1 MMFLCNWL
9 NGFGKIGQLSVSAD
23 YISGKQVYVGNES
36 YINDTLRRGG
46 VVIVRLYYDEWHYVL
61 LTGVEDGKVSVF
73 DPYYREEPYEEEDV
87 RLITDEPFKRNCE
100 VPVTYFNREELEL
113 YAFGPYES
121 REAVLLF
128 NDKTKLTEDKTI
140 EYFI

>member
-1 MMFLCNWL
+1 
-9 NGFGKIGQLSVSAD
+9 
-23 YISGKQVYVGNES
+23 
-36 YINDTLRRGG
+36 
-46 VVIVRLYYDEWHYVL
+46 
-61 LTGVEDGKVSVF
+61 
-73 DPYYREEPYEEEDV
+73 
-87 RLITDEPFKRNCE
+87 
-100 VPVTYFNREELEL
+100 VTYFNREELEL